1 MSLLPRT
8 GIGIDVHRWA
18 SDERP
23 LWLAGVS
30 WPDQVGL
37 DGHSDG
43 DVVSHAMCDALFSA
57 AGIGDLGQHFGV
69 DRPEFAGAHGVA
81 FLGEAA
87 RLVRAAGFEIGNVAV
102 QLIANRPKLGPRREE
117 IEQTLGAALGAQV
130 SVAATT
136 TDGVGITGRGEAA
149 AAIATAM
156 LWRPV
161 DATVDSARDRPPR

>member
-1 MSLLPRT
+1 MITVPRT

-18 SDERP
+18 TDARP
-23 LWLAGVS
+23 LWLAGVE
-30 WPDQVGL
+30 WPDENGL

-81 FLGEAA
+81 FLTEAA
-87 RLVRAAGFEIGNVAV
+87 RLVRSAGFEIGNVAV
-102 QLIANRPKLGPRREE
+102 QLIANRPKLGPRRAEV
-117 IEQTLGAALGAQV
+117 QQVLSDALGAPV

-149 AAIATAM
+149 AAIATA
-156 LWRPV
+156 LVWQ
-161 DATVDSARDRPPR
+161 TS

>member
-1 MSLLPRT
+1 MTTVPRT

-18 SDERP
+18 ADDRP

-30 WPDQVGL
+30 WPGETGL

-69 DRPEFAGAHGVA
+69 DRPEFAGAHGVT
-81 FLGEAA
+81 FVTEAA

-102 QLIANRPKLGPRREE
+102 QLIANRPKLGPRRDEV
-117 IEQTLGAALGAQV
+117 QQVLSDALAAAV

-149 AAIATAM
+149 AAIATAIV
-156 LWRPV
+156 WWV
-161 DATVDSARDRPPR
+161 G

>member
-1 MSLLPRT
+1 MPLPRT

-18 SDERP
+18 TQQRP
-23 LWLAGVS
+23 LWLAGVL
-30 WPDQVGL
+30 WLDQNGL
-37 DGHSDG
+37 EGHSDG
-43 DVVSHAMCDALFSA
+43 DVVSHAICDALFSA

-102 QLIANRPKLGPRREE
+102 QLIANRPKLGPRRDEV
-117 IEQTLGAALGAQV
+117 QQVLGDALGAPV

-149 AAIATAM
+149 AAIATA
-156 LWRPV
+156 LVWQ
-161 DATVDSARDRPPR
+161 AG

>member
-1 MSLLPRT
+1 MTPLPRT

-18 SDERP
+18 ADDRP
-23 LWLAGVS
+23 LWLAGVH
-30 WPDQVGL
+30 WPDHNGL
-37 DGHSDG
+37 EGHSDG

-81 FLGEAA
+81 FLPEAA

-102 QLIANRPKLGPRREE
+102 QLIANRPKLGPRRDEV
-117 IEQTLGAALGAQV
+117 QQVLGDALGAPV

-149 AAIATAM
+149 AAIATA
-156 LWRPV
+156 LVWSV
-161 DATVDSARDRPPR
+161 HDSSRGALPR